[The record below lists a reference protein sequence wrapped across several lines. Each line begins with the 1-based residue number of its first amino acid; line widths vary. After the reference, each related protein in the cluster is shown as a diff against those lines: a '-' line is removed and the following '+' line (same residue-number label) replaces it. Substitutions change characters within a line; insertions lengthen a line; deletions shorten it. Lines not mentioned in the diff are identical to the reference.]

1 MKADALSRVVWRVS
15 LPIILA
21 QASES
26 LLHLIDTIF
35 LSRVGVTE
43 LGALAVA
50 DSLLLLFL
58 VVPLALVDG
67 IQILTARRAGQRR
80 PQAVG
85 AMFNQGFVL
94 VFAVCIAS
102 TVALKLV
109 SPIAVRWFVET
120 DAVGAAVD
128 EFLQIAAY
136 GIAFGAASFAYSALL
151 VSLGRTRVLIPATIV
166 LATTNIVLGYIFIFG
181 RLGAPALGMR
191 GAAIGSVGAE
201 IAACVFLTVYVWRAI
216 DSSRYEFFRAWTLD
230 RRAMR
235 LLNGVS
241 APIAAQ
247 RALEILRW
255 LAFFLILERVSAE
268 ALAIAN
274 IVYTCYVLFWIPTD
288 GFAETSCSMV
298 SRFVGRNQ
306 PQRIGDVL
314 RRAVVQAIL
323 VTVPFIMIA
332 LLAPEW
338 FLAAFKPGADVLVEG
353 AASLRVVALAMLIV
367 IPGQIWFAAV
377 SGTGDTAAALGI
389 ELIVT
394 VTMIGAAYL
403 AAIQFTWPV
412 ELVWMSLPASWLV
425 CLTISYGWVKSG
437 LWKRLEIY

>member
-216 DSSRYEFFRAWTLD
+216 DSSRYEFFRAWT
-230 RRAMR
+230 
-235 LLNGVS
+235 
-241 APIAAQ
+241 
-247 RALEILRW
+247 
-255 LAFFLILERVSAE
+255 
-268 ALAIAN
+268 
-274 IVYTCYVLFWIPTD
+274 
-288 GFAETSCSMV
+288 
-298 SRFVGRNQ
+298 
-306 PQRIGDVL
+306 
-314 RRAVVQAIL
+314 VVQAIL